1 MAVVQSSELHSK
13 VPEGEDVFLPEW
25 EHKQLRSWKSKPKML
40 LQWSRNGKL
49 FREVMLSYESI
60 LHYIEKEDKA
70 RITSSKEQWK
80 AIFNLTF
87 QGLSI

>member
-25 EHKQLRSWKSKPKML
+25 EHKQLWSWKSKPKCYY
-40 LQWSRNGKL
+40 NGAGMGSYSGKW
-49 FREVMLSYESI
+49 LSYESI

-70 RITSSKEQWK
+70 TITSSKEQWK